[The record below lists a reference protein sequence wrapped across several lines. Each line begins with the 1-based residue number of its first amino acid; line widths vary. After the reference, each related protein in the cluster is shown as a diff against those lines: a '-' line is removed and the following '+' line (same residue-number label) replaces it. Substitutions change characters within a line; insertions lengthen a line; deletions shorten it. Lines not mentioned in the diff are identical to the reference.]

1 MKIPDVA
8 INAPKITDDSVAS
21 AQLATA
27 FAKISDILRDIYGK
41 IHTLPIVTSAPAS
54 TELDITGDGK
64 SGIISD
70 IKVLYNATQ
79 TNRKIY
85 YKNSAGTLRYL
96 ESD

>member
-8 INAPKITDDSVAS
+8 INAPKITDDPVAS

-27 FAKISDILRDIYGK
+27 FAKISDILRDVYK
-41 IHTLPIVTSAPAS
+41 NIHTLPVVTSAPAS
-54 TELDITGDGK
+54 TELDIAGDGK
-64 SGIISD
+64 GGIISD
-70 IKVLYNATQ
+70 IKVLDNATQ

-85 YKNSAGTLRYL
+85 YKNNAGTLRYL